1 MLRIKMWHVMVMVA
15 VLAVWLSLLRVT
27 LGWSSSDR
35 SLHCA
40 SNLRNVTLAVL
51 GYVNNQGHF
60 PAGTHINAKL
70 DYGDRLS
77 WYVAVLPWLDFQ
89 RPSDVVEPDG
99 RWNEG
104 VNKALSLVHIDGT
117 HCLNQ
122 DASTAGLVPASYIGI
137 AGVGTDAPL
146 LPKSDPR
153 AGIFGYDRV
162 CSLAD
167 IKDGV
172 ANTMLL
178 AETAKVSGSWLQGG
192 PATVRGLDPAQK
204 PYLGPNRQFGGM
216 HRGARGW
223 LRRMVRYDG

>member
-1 MLRIKMWHVMVMVA
+1 M
-15 VLAVWLSLLRVT
+15 
-27 LGWSSSDR
+27 WSSRTALERGSQ
-35 SLHCA
+35 
-40 SNLRNVTLAVL
+40 
-51 GYVNNQGHF
+51 QGIV
-60 PAGTHINAKL
+60 AGPH
-70 DYGDRLS
+70 RWHPLS
-77 WYVAVLPWLDFQ
+77 Q
-89 RPSDVVEPDG
+89 S
-99 RWNEG
+99 
-104 VNKALSLVHIDGT
+104 S
-117 HCLNQ
+117 
-122 DASTAGLVPASYIGI
+122 ASTAGLVPASYIGI

-216 HRGARGW
+216 HRGAHGW